1 MAGSVPGGSVGAT
14 GTLRVSSGLADLLEL
29 LDAARPAW
37 MKDALCREYPG
48 VDFFAK
54 TGPGIEKAKAICGRC
69 AVQDA
74 CQVYGLTHEQPA
86 GHGIWGGLGPNDRR
100 AMRRGAA

>member
-1 MAGSVPGGSVGAT
+1 MAVNVNGSIGAT
-14 GTLRVSSGLADLLEL
+14 GMLRASPGLVDLLEQ
-29 LDAARPAW
+29 LDTARPEW
-37 MKDALCREYPG
+37 MKDALCKEYPG

-54 TGPGIEKAKAICGRC
+54 TGPGIEAAKAVCVRC

-74 CQVYGLTHEQPA
+74 CMVYGLTHEQPA
-86 GHGIWGGLGPNDRR
+86 GNGVWGGLSPNDRR